1 MGHQMGTHKYELV
14 KNIATLSD
22 KNGMTKEL
30 NLIKFNDANPVY
42 DLRKWNRIK
51 DRMLKG
57 ISFSKEEMMDL
68 RDVLNGM
75 EL

>member
-1 MGHQMGTHKYELV
+1 MEFKYELV

-30 NLIKFNDANPVY
+30 NLIKFNDANPVD

>member
-1 MGHQMGTHKYELV
+1 MEFKYELV

-42 DLRKWNRIK
+42 DLRKCNRIK

>member
-1 MGHQMGTHKYELV
+1 M
-14 KNIATLSD
+14 ATLSD

>member
-1 MGHQMGTHKYELV
+1 MEFKYELV

-42 DLRKWNRIK
+42 ELRKWNRIK

>member
-1 MGHQMGTHKYELV
+1 MIKT
-14 KNIATLSD
+14 
-22 KNGMTKEL
+22 EL

>member
-1 MGHQMGTHKYELV
+1 MEFKYELV

>member
-1 MGHQMGTHKYELV
+1 MEFKYELV

-22 KNGMTKEL
+22 KIGMTKEL

>member
-1 MGHQMGTHKYELV
+1 MEFKYELV

-57 ISFSKEEMMDL
+57 ISFSKEEMMYL
-68 RDVLNGM
+68 IDVLNGM

>member
-1 MGHQMGTHKYELV
+1 MEFKYELV
-14 KNIATLSD
+14 KNIANLSD

>member
-1 MGHQMGTHKYELV
+1 MEFKYELV

-57 ISFSKEEMMDL
+57 ISFSKEEMMYL

>member
-1 MGHQMGTHKYELV
+1 MEFKYELV
-14 KNIATLSD
+14 KSIATLSD
-22 KNGMTKEL
+22 KNGMIKEL

-42 DLRKWNRIK
+42 DLRKWDRNK

-68 RDVLNGM
+68 RYVLDGM
-75 EL
+75 EF

>member
-1 MGHQMGTHKYELV
+1 MEFKYELV

-22 KNGMTKEL
+22 KNGMIKEL